1 MVKKLS
7 RILFLED
14 DTNLNETV
22 TEFLEES
29 GYEVDSVY
37 DGDEAETMIY
47 ENSYDLF
54 LLDVNVP
61 GINGFELLKNSRES
75 ENKTPAI
82 FLTSL
87 NSIDDVSDGYES
99 GCDDYIRKPF
109 ELKELLLRVKT
120 LIKREFF
127 HSKKESIKV
136 CENIEY
142 DTTTNSLHVEG
153 QEVQLQNKEST
164 LLKLFLQRREEVIS
178 HEVILDTLWG
188 YDEDA
193 SDDSLRTYIKRLRKI
208 IGKERIISVKRLG
221 YKFTLK

>member
-1 MVKKLS
+1 MKSS

-22 TEFLEES
+22 AEFLEES
-29 GYEVDSVY
+29 GYKVDSVY
-37 DGDEAETMIY
+37 DGNEAEEKIY

-54 LLDVNVP
+54 LFDVNVP
-61 GINGFELLKNSRES
+61 GTNGFELLKKSREN

-127 HSKKESIKV
+127 HSKKESIEV

-142 DTTTNSLHVEG
+142 DTASNSLHVDG
-153 QEVQLQNKEST
+153 KEVQLQNKEAT
-164 LLKLFLQRREEVIS
+164 LLKLFLQRREEVVS

-193 SDDSLRTYIKRLRKI
+193 SDDALRTYIKRLRKI

>member
-1 MVKKLS
+1 MKPSK
-7 RILFLED
+7 ILFLED
-14 DTNLNETV
+14 DVNLNETV

-37 DGDEAETMIY
+37 DGDEAQDKIY

-54 LLDVNVP
+54 LFDVNVP
-61 GINGFELLKNSRES
+61 GINGFELLKSSRES
-75 ENKTPAI
+75 EDKTPAI

-87 NSIDDVSDGYES
+87 NSMDDVSDGYES

-127 HSKKESIKV
+127 HSKNEGITISDG
-136 CENIEY
+136 IEY
-142 DTTTNSLHVEG
+142 DTLSNSLHAEG
-153 QEVQLQNKEST
+153 KEVQLQNKEAI
-164 LLKLFLQRREEVIS
+164 LLKLFLQRQNEVIS

-188 YDEDA
+188 YDEVA
-193 SDDSLRTYIKRLRKI
+193 SDSALRTYIKNLRKI
-208 IGKERIISVKRLG
+208 IGKQRIISVKKLG
-221 YKFTLK
+221 YKFTAE

>member
-1 MVKKLS
+1 MSSAK
-7 RILFLED
+7 ILFLED

-22 TEFLEES
+22 TEFLEEN

-37 DGDEAETMIY
+37 DGDDAETKIY

-75 ENKTPAI
+75 EDKTPAI

-109 ELKELLLRVKT
+109 ELKELLLRIQT

-142 DTTTNSLHVEG
+142 DTTTNALHVEG
-153 QEVQLQNKEST
+153 EEVQLQNKEAT

-178 HEVILDTLWG
+178 HEVILDTLWE
-188 YDEDA
+188 YDENP
-193 SDDSLRTYIKRLRKI
+193 SDDALRTYIKKLRKI

>member
-1 MVKKLS
+1 MSSAK
-7 RILFLED
+7 ILFLED

-22 TEFLEES
+22 TEFLQEN
-29 GYEVDSVY
+29 GYDVDSVY
-37 DGDEAETMIY
+37 DGDEAEAKMY

-109 ELKELLLRVKT
+109 ELKELLLRVQT

-127 HSKKESIKV
+127 HSKKEMIQVSE
-136 CENIEY
+136 CIEY
-142 DTTTNSLHVEG
+142 DTTTNSLRVEG
-153 QEVQLQNKEST
+153 KEVQLQNKEAT

-178 HEVILDTLWG
+178 HEVILDTLWE
-188 YDEDA
+188 YDENP
-193 SDDSLRTYIKRLRKI
+193 SDDALRTYIKKLRKI

>member
-1 MVKKLS
+1 MKPSK
-7 RILFLED
+7 ILFLED
-14 DTNLNETV
+14 DINLNETV
-22 TEFLEES
+22 TEFLEEA

-37 DGDEAETMIY
+37 DGDEAEAKMY

-61 GINGFELLKNSRES
+61 GINGFELLKSSREN

-99 GCDDYIRKPF
+99 GCDDYKRKPF

-127 HSKKESIKV
+127 HSKKETIKV
-136 CENIEY
+136 SENIEY

-153 QEVQLQNKEST
+153 KEAQLQNKEAT
-164 LLKLFLQRREEVIS
+164 LLKLFLKKREEVVS
-178 HEVILDTLWG
+178 HEVILDTLWE
-188 YDEDA
+188 YDENP
-193 SDDSLRTYIKRLRKI
+193 SDDALRTYIKKLRKI
-208 IGKERIISVKRLG
+208 IGKERIVSVKRLG

>member
-1 MVKKLS
+1 MSSAK
-7 RILFLED
+7 ILFLED

-22 TEFLEES
+22 TEFLEEN
-29 GYEVDSVY
+29 GYDVDSVY
-37 DGDEAETMIY
+37 DGDEAEAKMY

-109 ELKELLLRVKT
+109 ELKELLLRVQT

-127 HSKKESIKV
+127 HSKKENIKV
-136 CENIEY
+136 NENIEY
-142 DTTTNSLHVEG
+142 DTTTNSLHVDG
-153 QEVQLQNKEST
+153 QEVQLQNKEAT
-164 LLKLFLQRREEVIS
+164 LLKLFLQRREEVVS

-193 SDDSLRTYIKRLRKI
+193 SDDALRTYIKRLRKI